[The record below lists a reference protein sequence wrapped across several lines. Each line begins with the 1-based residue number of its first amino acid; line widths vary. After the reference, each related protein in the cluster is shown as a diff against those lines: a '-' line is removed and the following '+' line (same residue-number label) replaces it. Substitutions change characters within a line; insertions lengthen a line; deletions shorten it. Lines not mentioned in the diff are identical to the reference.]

1 MRPEDCFVLGTITRQ
16 HGYKGDVVAKIDTD
30 RPEHY
35 ENLESVLLLQGG
47 GLIPFFI
54 THSQLLKKDQLLLRF
69 EESKSAKEADAF
81 MGKDLYLPLA
91 SLPKLEGKSFY
102 FHEIEGF
109 EVLDRDRVIGIAQD
123 VMDRPGQPVLRVVHE
138 EAEILI
144 PLVDEFIDNIDR
156 STRKLYLQ
164 VPEGLVDLYRW
175 TKYMKQPPLDPR
187 SLQNI
192 FVLLLLAQLAFL
204 GVVLVFLRSS
214 NDFIFDA
221 TNLYHWAIPIGILG
235 LDVIS
240 WNLFQQ
246 KISSS
251 EEDAEL
257 LDRVHQVQGAYIVLW
272 VMVQIGTFLLLVF
285 SILEANDYFILLSI
299 GQIIFY
305 ITLRP
310 RLFNF
315 LDEVG

>member
-164 VPEGLVDLYRW
+164 VPEGLVDLYR
-175 TKYMKQPPLDPR
+175 
-187 SLQNI
+187 
-192 FVLLLLAQLAFL
+192 
-204 GVVLVFLRSS
+204 
-214 NDFIFDA
+214 
-221 TNLYHWAIPIGILG
+221 
-235 LDVIS
+235 
-240 WNLFQQ
+240 
-246 KISSS
+246 
-251 EEDAEL
+251 
-257 LDRVHQVQGAYIVLW
+257 
-272 VMVQIGTFLLLVF
+272 
-285 SILEANDYFILLSI
+285 
-299 GQIIFY
+299 
-305 ITLRP
+305 
-310 RLFNF
+310 
-315 LDEVG
+315 

>member
-109 EVLDRDRVIGIAQD
+109 EVLDHGEVIGTAQD
-123 VMDRPGQPVLRVVHE
+123 VMDRPGQPVLRVIHE
-138 EAEILI
+138 ESEILI
-144 PLVDEFIDNIDR
+144 PLVDEFIDKIDR

-164 VPEGLVDLYRW
+164 VPEGLVDLYR
-175 TKYMKQPPLDPR
+175 
-187 SLQNI
+187 
-192 FVLLLLAQLAFL
+192 
-204 GVVLVFLRSS
+204 
-214 NDFIFDA
+214 
-221 TNLYHWAIPIGILG
+221 
-235 LDVIS
+235 
-240 WNLFQQ
+240 
-246 KISSS
+246 
-251 EEDAEL
+251 
-257 LDRVHQVQGAYIVLW
+257 
-272 VMVQIGTFLLLVF
+272 
-285 SILEANDYFILLSI
+285 
-299 GQIIFY
+299 
-305 ITLRP
+305 
-310 RLFNF
+310 
-315 LDEVG
+315 

>member
-109 EVLDRDRVIGIAQD
+109 EVLDHDEVIGIAQD
-123 VMDRPGQPVLRVVHE
+123 VMDRPGQPVLRVMHE
-138 EAEILI
+138 ESEILI
-144 PLVDEFIDNIDR
+144 PLVDEFIDKIDR

-164 VPEGLVDLYRW
+164 VPEGLVDLYR
-175 TKYMKQPPLDPR
+175 
-187 SLQNI
+187 
-192 FVLLLLAQLAFL
+192 
-204 GVVLVFLRSS
+204 
-214 NDFIFDA
+214 
-221 TNLYHWAIPIGILG
+221 
-235 LDVIS
+235 
-240 WNLFQQ
+240 
-246 KISSS
+246 
-251 EEDAEL
+251 
-257 LDRVHQVQGAYIVLW
+257 
-272 VMVQIGTFLLLVF
+272 
-285 SILEANDYFILLSI
+285 
-299 GQIIFY
+299 
-305 ITLRP
+305 
-310 RLFNF
+310 
-315 LDEVG
+315 